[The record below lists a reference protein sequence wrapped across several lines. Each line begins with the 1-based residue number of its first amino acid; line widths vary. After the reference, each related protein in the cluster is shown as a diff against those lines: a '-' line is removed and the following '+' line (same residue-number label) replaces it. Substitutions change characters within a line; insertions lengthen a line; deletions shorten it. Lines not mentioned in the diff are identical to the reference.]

1 MVGNKRTKK
10 FISFVLRKAR
20 KVSPWERDGMKKLGG
35 FLAIVERPHEVQF
48 QPSFVDDPAS
58 L

>member
-10 FISFVLRKAR
+10 SISFVLRKAR

-35 FLAIVERPHEVQF
+35 FAIVERPHEVQF